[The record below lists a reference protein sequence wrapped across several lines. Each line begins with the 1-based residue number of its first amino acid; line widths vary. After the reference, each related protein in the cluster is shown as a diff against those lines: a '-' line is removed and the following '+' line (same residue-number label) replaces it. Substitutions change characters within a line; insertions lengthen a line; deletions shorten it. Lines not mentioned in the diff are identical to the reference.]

1 MKLLDKF
8 RVRVH
13 DLVRNKD
20 RVHEDS
26 KNETIKGDVSY
37 LTG

>member
-20 RVHEDS
+20 GVHEDG
-26 KNETIKGDVSY
+26 KNETMKGDVSY
-37 LTG
+37 LPG